1 MSLFLR
7 ALNIASQLF
16 LASFCVVISL
26 MLETGHAT
34 VLAIPF
40 GLVAGY
46 IVGTWLGERI
56 YEGQPWT
63 KRMLYFG
70 LRLFVWFVGLFLVR
84 SAYPVF
90 NNICAVLS
98 WIAGI
103 NLFSHRFVYLGKSKP
118 AIKACQAACVA
129 ACEKLLI
136 KSPKQRSAMAQVE
149 ACTVEAADSL

>member
-1 MSLFLR
+1 MSVFMR
-7 ALNIASQLF
+7 ALNLASQL
-16 LASFCVVISL
+16 LCATFCVVISL

-34 VLAIPF
+34 ALAIPF

-56 YEGQPWT
+56 YEGQPWA
-63 KRMLYFG
+63 KRLLFFG
-70 LRLFVWFVGLFLVR
+70 LHLCVWGAGLFLVR
-84 SAYPVF
+84 LAYPVF

-118 AIKACQAACVA
+118 VIKA
-129 ACEKLLI
+129 EH
-136 KSPKQRSAMAQVE
+136 
-149 ACTVEAADSL
+149 